1 MMTQPHTLKLTVKT
15 ASGDKKIDIN
25 LENLVDVYKGGNG
38 IEISD
43 DGTVSTLFNIADYAL
58 SADTDTALAEKAD
71 STAMTESIATAK
83 EEAIAASSSY
93 TDSAVS
99 GKADSSTVDN
109 LINSLSSATDSK
121 LDLKA
126 DSTALTSVME
136 SISAVANALSA
147 AIVSNNS
154 EISSISG
161 DLATEISNRESS
173 DTSLNA
179 AIDSLSGIVSTKA
192 DASAL
197 TETNENIASISG
209 NVEAISGN
217 VDTLSGTVETKAD
230 STELDEAKKTIEVLS
245 TMLDTLITSI
255 GDEKVDGGDV
265 IDDNNLSFFVT
276 GTVKSNYDGSYESSV
291 VTMNALNLALL
302 SNDIA
307 ENTQLKINA
316 ETVAAT
322 NVTVNGEYPQ
332 SLGNARCSINNAKT
346 TTFKNLTFSEA
357 ASGYNFVEI
366 GMDETAENLPKEIT
380 FDNCKFDGKL
390 SHAAI
395 SIFAMDN
402 DAVITFKNCSFK
414 DTDTTFRLTNRTLAS
429 GATINFIDCT
439 SSWAMPTD
447 GDYTYT
453 GPIICQDNYST
464 SENYEDRNMFGGGK
478 ITINFTNF
486 VGPNGK
492 IEPCDASAVSGSK
505 DANQLLFVFVDYAV
519 KQVIDYSAN
528 TYPTVN
534 VQ

>member
-1 MMTQPHTLKLTVKT
+1 
-15 ASGDKKIDIN
+15 
-25 LENLVDVYKGGNG
+25 
-38 IEISD
+38 
-43 DGTVSTLFNIADYAL
+43 
-58 SADTDTALAEKAD
+58 
-71 STAMTESIATAK
+71 MTESIATAK

-126 DSTALTSVME
+126 DSTALTSAME
-136 SISAVANALSA
+136 PISAVANALSA
-147 AIVSNNS
+147 AIVSNDS
-154 EISSISG
+154 EISS
-161 DLATEISNRESS
+161 
-173 DTSLNA
+173 
-179 AIDSLSGIVSTKA
+179 
-192 DASAL
+192 
-197 TETNENIASISG
+197 
-209 NVEAISGN
+209 ISGN

-230 STELDEAKKTIEVLS
+230 STELDEAKKTIGVLS

-276 GTVKSNYDGSYESSV
+276 GTVKSNYVDGSYESSV

-322 NVTVNGEYPQ
+322 NVTVNGNYPK

-346 TTFKNLTFSEA
+346 ITFKNLTFSEA

-366 GMDETAENLPKEIT
+366 GLDETAENLPKEIT

-429 GATINFIDCT
+429 GVTINFIDCT

-464 SENYEDRNMFGGGK
+464 SENYEERNMFGGGK
-478 ITINFTNF
+478 IAINFTNF

-492 IEPCDASAVSGSK
+492 IEPCSAEAVSGSK
-505 DANQLLFVFVDYAV
+505 DANQLLFVYVDKAG
-519 KQVIDYSAN
+519 VINYSAD